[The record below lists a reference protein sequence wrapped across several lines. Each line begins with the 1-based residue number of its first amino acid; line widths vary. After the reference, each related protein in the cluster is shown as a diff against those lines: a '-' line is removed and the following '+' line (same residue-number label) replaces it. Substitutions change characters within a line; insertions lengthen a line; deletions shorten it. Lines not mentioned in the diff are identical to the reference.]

1 MINQVMTLDLSKAL
15 TSKVIP
21 SHIRKAAEML
31 SACGWLPAGDYFA
44 ALSDVEVLELALAMQ
59 SAGNPAMRNSKSDND
74 LHNLSLLYFILA
86 AGEGEVEMLESSLTS
101 NINRLFMLIS
111 TEALHRE
118 GKADVYRQN
127 YSVLDGSKT
136 IGKVK

>member
-1 MINQVMTLDLSKAL
+1 MNQIITLDLDKAL
-15 TSKVIP
+15 SSKIIP

-31 SACGWLPAGDYFA
+31 SKDGWLPAGDYFA

-59 SAGNPAMRNSKSDND
+59 SAFNPAMRNSRSDND

-86 AGEGEVEMLESSLTS
+86 AGEGEVEMLESELIS

-118 GKADVYRQN
+118 GKADVYRKN
-127 YSVLDGSKT
+127 YSVLDGSRN